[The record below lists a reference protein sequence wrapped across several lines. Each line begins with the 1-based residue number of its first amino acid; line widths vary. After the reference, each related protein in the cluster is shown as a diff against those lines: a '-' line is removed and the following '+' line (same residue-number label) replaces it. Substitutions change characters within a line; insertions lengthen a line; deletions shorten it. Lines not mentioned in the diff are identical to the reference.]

1 MKLNKELA
9 YKIREH
15 LPAVREWL
23 KKEAE
28 IAEAPF
34 YSSVDLRDSGYK
46 IVPVDNNL
54 YPAGFNNICPT
65 DQRTSAHVFQKEIEE
80 ISKIHG
86 WKNIKKIV
94 IIPESHTTN
103 TFYLENLYYL
113 QNIITAA
120 GFETELGWYPEDA
133 TEALHIKSASDKDLV
148 VKPFKTDT
156 GSLVLKNGFK
166 PDLVILNNDFSSGYP
181 KRLDG
186 LSQPILPSH
195 RLGWHTRRKSE
206 HFVHYNR
213 LSQELA
219 EIIGMDPWSLMIETV
234 EVKNVDFESEASLKI
249 IADKAHEVLERL
261 KTSYTERKIRRKPF
275 LFIKSNT
282 GTYGMGIHVIHEAK
296 EILTINRRTKN
307 KLAMGKS
314 GLKTESIIIQE
325 GVPTTTIVDK
335 LTAEP
340 VIYLA
345 GSELIGGFLR
355 THTEKGDEDNLN
367 SKGMVFR
374 KLCMTDLGDM
384 QSLSRSYSVD
394 IDEDD
399 ANEEEPIFEQAY
411 GMIARLSALATG
423 LEIKDH
429 EVNNK

>member
-1 MKLNKELA
+1 MRLNRELA
-9 YKIREH
+9 HKINEH
-15 LPAVREWL
+15 LPEVKAWL
-23 KKEAE
+23 QREAE

-65 DQRTSAHVFQKEIEE
+65 DQRTSALIF
-80 ISKIHG
+80 
-86 WKNIKKIV
+86 KNHIPAHIKKIA
-94 IIPESHTTN
+94 IIPESHTQN

-113 QNIITAA
+113 TSIIRSA
-120 GFETELGWYPEDA
+120 GFETELAWYPEDVQ
-133 TEALHIKSASDKDLV
+133 EPLHLKSASDKELV
-148 VKPFKTDT
+148 MYPFKVEAGTLT
-156 GSLVLKNGFK
+156 LSNGFK
-166 PDLVILNNDFSSGYP
+166 PDLIILNNDFSAGYP

-195 RLGWHTRRKSE
+195 KLGWHTRRKSE

-213 LSQELA
+213 LAQELA
-219 EIIGMDPWSLMIETV
+219 EIIRMDPWSLMIETV
-234 EVKNVDFESEASLKI
+234 EVKNVDFESEASLKE
-249 IADKAHEVLERL
+249 IASHAEKMIERL
-261 KTSYTERKIRRKPF
+261 KASYAERKIRRKPF

-296 EILTINRRTKN
+296 ELLTLNRRAKN
-307 KLAMGKS
+307 KLASGKN
-314 GLKTESIIIQE
+314 GLKTESVIIQE

-374 KLCMTDLGDM
+374 KLCMTDLREL
-384 QSLSRSYSVD
+384 QSLSQSYSVD
-394 IDEDD
+394 IDEEDTND
-399 ANEEEPIFEQAY
+399 EEPIFEQAY

-429 EVNNK
+429 MR